1 MNPLAGRS
9 VRMRWT
15 LGATGLVVLSLLAVT
30 GVVNRQPAATSAGP
44 SAVGGSSPQTVT
56 TQPSSGARSLTPGQQ
71 LELEQN
77 ISRMRAV
84 VPVHAAQSRQYP
96 AVGAETRR
104 QPDLYAAAFVRELLT
119 QDYRT
124 SRDQLLAWVQ
134 SESAQSTEPLV
145 VGLTP
150 AALRPAMAIASV
162 QDGINGPSP
171 VPTQN
176 DWTRLAGRQGHTTVK
191 IQHVSEPLSW
201 ASAVAAAQITDPG
214 VTARQVDAEVTLQTT
229 DLGKATTQRYSVAL
243 VINLEGPP
251 VRDGYGFVAAITY
264 NLVAVGGR

>member
-1 MNPLAGRS
+1 MSSS
-9 VRMRWT
+9 V
-15 LGATGLVVLSLLAVT
+15 
-30 GVVNRQPAATSAGP
+30 
-44 SAVGGSSPQTVT
+44 
-56 TQPSSGARSLTPGQQ
+56 ARSLTPGQQ
-71 LELEQN
+71 LELDQN
-77 ISRMRAV
+77 ISRMRGV
-84 VPVHAAQSRQYP
+84 VPVDAAASRRYP

-124 SRDQLLAWVQ
+124 SREQLLAWVQ

-150 AALRPAMAIASV
+150 VALRPAMAIASV

-176 DWTRLAGRQGHTTVK
+176 DWSGLAGRLGHTTVK
-191 IQHVSEPLSW
+191 VQHVSEPVSW
-201 ASAVAAAQITDPG
+201 AGAVAKAQITDPG

-229 DLGKATTQRYSVAL
+229 ERGKVTTRRYSVAL

-264 NLVAVGGR
+264 NIAVAGWR